1 MNGEFKGGAAVYKAL
16 YRKWRPLTFDDVISQ
31 QHITET
37 LKNQLKN
44 DKTAHAYLFTGSR
57 GTGKTTCARILA
69 KAVNCPNMKNG
80 SPCLECDICR
90 EADEG
95 SLTDIIEIDAASNNG
110 VEDIRELRDGAVY
123 SPERC
128 RYKIYIIDEVH
139 MLSASAFNALLKIM
153 EEPPEYVKFILA
165 TTEIHK
171 VPATVASRCQRYDFR
186 RIRQK
191 DIAARLLYIAEKENL
206 SLSADGAALIA
217 KIADGGMRDA
227 VSLLDQC
234 SVCAD
239 EITAETVSQTA
250 GIAGR
255 EFLYD
260 ILDAVSKSDAPKAL
274 EITSRLY
281 DMSKDLTRLCEELI
295 LQLRNVMLLKAS
307 PTTAEDIITAMPD
320 ELERLK
326 KIADSSD
333 LDTVMSRLA
342 QLQSCRERMGRVMNK
357 RVEFEMALIR
367 LCGNVQE
374 TSGGAS
380 NVDVSGLIEKIKML
394 EARLNNAPAAVSS
407 VPQKR
412 EVLTASSPAAENEP
426 QPNVR
431 IDIKT
436 ITEDELTP
444 CTRWNEIMEEF
455 RRINPAVAGSLDGSY
470 AASKGNVMCIF
481 TPNRFFI
488 SLFKSSKEN
497 AVSLSKAIF
506 NVLGQKYRI
515 TARCTATVEETR
527 SMAEQLVKKA
537 INSSIETAVDNQA

>member
-1 MNGEFKGGAAVYKAL
+1 MYKAL

-31 QHITET
+31 QHITDT
-37 LKNQLKN
+37 LKNQIKN

-69 KAVNCPNMKNG
+69 KAVNCPNMTEGN
-80 SPCLECDICR
+80 PCLECDICR
-90 EADEG
+90 EADEA

-110 VEDIRELRDGAVY
+110 VDDIRDLRDGAVY

-128 RYKIYIIDEVH
+128 RFKIYIIDEVH

-191 DIAARLLYIAEKENL
+191 DIAARLLYIAEQEQLTL
-206 SLSADGAALIA
+206 SSDGAALIA

-234 SVCAD
+234 SVCAED
-239 EITAETVSQTA
+239 ITAEVVSQTA
-250 GIAGR
+250 GVAGR
-255 EFLYD
+255 DYLYD
-260 ILDAVSKSDAPKAL
+260 MIDAVTESDASKAL
-274 EITSRLY
+274 AITAQLY
-281 DMSKDLTRLCEELI
+281 DMSKDLQRLCEELI
-295 LQLRNVMLLKAS
+295 LQFRNIMLIKAS
-307 PTTAEDIITAMPD
+307 PSTAGDIIAAMPD

-326 KIADSSD
+326 KIAESTELETI
-333 LDTVMSRLA
+333 LDRLV
-342 QLQSCRERMGRVMNK
+342 QLQGCHERMGRVMNK
-357 RVEFEMALIR
+357 RVEFEMTLIK
-367 LCGNVQE
+367 LCGNVS
-374 TSGGAS
+374 SGGNAVS
-380 NVDVSGLIEKIKML
+380 ADVSELLEKIRVL
-394 EARLNNAPAAVSS
+394 ESRIANAPAAPANP
-407 VPQKR
+407 PQKR
-412 EVLTASSPAAENEP
+412 EILTASSPAAENEP

-431 IDIKT
+431 VDIKT
-436 ITEDELTP
+436 VKEDELTP
-444 CTRWNEIMEEF
+444 CTRWNDIMEEF
-455 RRINPAVAGSLDGSY
+455 RRINPAVAGSLDGSS

-488 SLFKSSKEN
+488 DLFKSNKDN
-497 AVSLSKAIF
+497 AISLSKAIY

-515 TARCTATVEETR
+515 SARCTATVEETK
-527 SMAEQLVKKA
+527 SMAEQLIKKA
-537 INSSIETAVDNQA
+537 INSSIETAVDNKKD